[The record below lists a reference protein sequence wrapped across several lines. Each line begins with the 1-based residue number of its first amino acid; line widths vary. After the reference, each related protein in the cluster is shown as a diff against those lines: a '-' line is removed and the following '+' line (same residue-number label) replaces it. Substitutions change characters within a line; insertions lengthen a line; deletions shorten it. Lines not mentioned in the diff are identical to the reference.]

1 MAAGQIAAETIVET
15 LVSRSP
21 TSLKLARQ
29 RFLKEHGTV
38 FNVLGAMQ
46 NAYYK
51 SDNRRERFVSLC
63 HDVDV
68 QTLTF
73 EAYKKKKQESAR
85 PMAHLK
91 IKLKNIAH
99 LTGNVSKEVT

>member
-1 MAAGQIAAETIVET
+1 MLVAGDAAGVVAPSSGEGIYYAMAAGQIAAETIVET

-51 SDNRRERFVSLC
+51 SDNRREGLS
-63 HDVDV
+63 HY
-68 QTLTF
+68 
-73 EAYKKKKQESAR
+73 A
-85 PMAHLK
+85 MM
-91 IKLKNIAH
+91 
-99 LTGNVSKEVT
+99 

>member
-63 HDVDV
+63 HDLDV

-73 EAYKKKKQESAR
+73 EAYMNKKLVSAR
-85 PMAHLK
+85 PLAHLK
-91 IKLKNIAH
+91 IMLKNLAH
-99 LTGNVSKEVT
+99 LTGIVSKEFT

>member
-1 MAAGQIAAETIVET
+1 
-15 LVSRSP
+15 
-21 TSLKLARQ
+21 
-29 RFLKEHGTV
+29 
-38 FNVLGAMQ
+38 MQ

-73 EAYKKKKQESAR
+73 EAYMNKKLVSAR
-85 PMAHLK
+85 PLAHLK
-91 IKLKNIAH
+91 IMLKNLAH
-99 LTGNVSKEVT
+99 LTGIVSKEFT